1 MTRRA
6 RWDGLA
12 LVGIGAVATMCA
24 LTDAPAIVN
33 AIVGLPLLLVAPGY
47 GAQQLLLPASKN
59 IGWPERLVLTVV
71 GSVAA
76 VVALGL
82 VLQLTPRGIDRTTVG
97 LVLGGLAM
105 ILGALLSLR
114 ERPSRRIGVAAGE
127 DRRRPTWRRPRSA
140 SAPRRSGSRSR
151 SRRPRRPARTTAR
164 RCSPGSPSPMASGST
179 SSRPSS
185 VRTAY
190 VLRVAVDGASAVDL
204 KLALQPGERWS
215 RTLRLLSGL
224 VDVRLF
230 LASDARAPYRRLLLR
245 RAT

>member
-105 ILGALLSLR
+105 ILGALLSSR
-114 ERPSRRIGVAAGE
+114 ERPSRRIGVARWGGPAATYLVAAAVGLG
-127 DRRRPTWRRPRSA
+127 A
-140 SAPRRSGSRSR
+140 SAFGVALSFEASTPTG
-151 SRRPRRPARTTAR
+151 ADDGTTLLAGLPVADGVR
-164 RCSPGSPSPMASGST
+164 LDVESAELA
-179 SSRPSS
+179 
-185 VRTAY
+185 RTAY

-215 RTLRLLSGL
+215 RTLRLPSGP